1 MEPTIEGGIIK
12 GVKVNDYFNVKLD
25 GGENPQINPTITL
38 DGMPVDVMAK
48 LCHEALKVRGRP
60 AMKKLDVDTLK
71 KTYKGEVS
79 WRVLFNRQG
88 GQNFVAQST
97 MSNEELDKE
106 IERLKALQTKV
117 DNDRLNPDELD
128 ELDELDESIDNIE

>member
-1 MEPTIEGGIIK
+1 MNATIENGVVK
-12 GVKVNDYFNVKLD
+12 GVAISDYFNVKLD
-25 GGENPQINPTITL
+25 SGENPQINPKISL
-38 DGMPVDVMAK
+38 DDTPVKIMAK

-60 AMKKLDVDTLK
+60 AMKGLTVDALK
-71 KTYKGEVS
+71 KAYKGEVS

-106 IERLKALQTKV
+106 IERLKALQAQIDK
-117 DNDRLNPDELD
+117 NRLDGVPEAI
-128 ELDELDESIDNIE
+128 IDNEDED